1 MRRHDDLQ
9 FAGGALMAFVRL
21 AGLLCLLIKKT
32 EHRSL
37 KLRMKVR
44 LRLFD
49 KEEREIRVVHLL
61 QFDGNRRHV
70 EKVRVPM
77 SRVTQ
82 VLRLDAMIGE
92 LEPQVAR
99 DIDQLLVVR
108 KAKRGRLATDAS
120 GQRSETDLDR
130 PAALAEV
137 LGVGPTSQGFRELL
151 RGLPFQEM
159 VQQRVYAS
167 WIA

>member
-1 MRRHDDLQ
+1 
-9 FAGGALMAFVRL
+9 
-21 AGLLCLLIKKT
+21 
-32 EHRSL
+32 
-37 KLRMKVR
+37 MKVR
-44 LRLFD
+44 LRFFD
-49 KEEREIRVVHLL
+49 QEERDIRVVHLL

-130 PAALAEV
+130 P
-137 LGVGPTSQGFRELL
+137 PT
-151 RGLPFQEM
+151 LP
-159 VQQRVYAS
+159 RISAS
-167 WIA
+167 APRRKDFASSSGAFPSKKWFSSA

>member
-1 MRRHDDLQ
+1 MRRHNDLQ

-21 AGLLCLLIKKT
+21 AGLLRLLIKKT

-49 KEEREIRVVHLL
+49 KEERQIRVVHLL
-61 QFDGNRRHV
+61 QFDSDRRHV

-99 DIDQLLVVR
+99 YIDQFLVVG
-108 KAKRGRLATDAS
+108 KANRGRLATDAGS
-120 GQRSETDLDR
+120 QRTETDLDC
-130 PAALAEV
+130 PTHLTEDLGAASA
-137 LGVGPTSQGFRELL
+137 PRRRDF
-151 RGLPFQEM
+151 
-159 VQQRVYAS
+159 AS
-167 WIA
+167 SSGAFPSKKWFSSA